1 MHIFDTITRK
11 MERLAY
17 YKLLEWKEKQNKMP
31 LILKGARQVGK
42 TWLMKEFGKRNYTH
56 VAYFN
61 FESVKNLHLIFE
73 KGFDTTSIISAL
85 NIESGIQIE
94 PHNTLIIFDE
104 IQACPSALTSL
115 KYFQE
120 SNKKYDIIA
129 AGSLLGVSLH
139 MNQSFPVGKVDFM
152 ELFPLSFNEFLL
164 AMGQEDLLGIINR
177 KEKGMIEVF
186 KDKYVD
192 LLKQYYFIGGMP
204 EAVNSFIVDKDFL
217 KARAIQVSIL
227 YSYEQ
232 DFSKHA
238 PYQLVPKLRL
248 IWQSIVSQLGKENK
262 KFTYSSLKK
271 GARSKDYES
280 ALSWLSDAGLVYKII
295 RINKPGVPLKS
306 YEDGND
312 FKLYVHDVGLLCAM
326 AEIAPSVIL
335 GEDDLFKEFKGSL
348 TEQFVLQQLKS
359 KGVQPN
365 YWTTEGSQAEVDFI
379 IQKES
384 EVIPIEVKA
393 AENLKSKSLK
403 IYYEKFQPNYCYR
416 FSMSNYREQD
426 WMINIPLYAIEL
438 ATYL

>member
-1 MHIFDTITRK
+1 MSIFDSITRK

-280 ALSWLSDAGLVYKII
+280 ALSWLSEAGLVYKII

-326 AEIAPSVIL
+326 AEIAPTVIL

-403 IYYEKFQPNYCYR
+403 IYYDKFQPNYCYR

>member
-1 MHIFDTITRK
+1 

-61 FESVKNLHLIFE
+61 FESVKNLHLIFD
-73 KGFDTTSIISAL
+73 KGFDTISIISAL

-94 PHNTLIIFDE
+94 PNNTLIIFDE

-186 KDKYVD
+186 KDKYVN

-204 EAVNSFIVDKDFL
+204 EAVNSFIVDKDFF

-262 KFTYSSLKK
+262 KFTYSSIKK

-326 AEIAPSVIL
+326 AEIAPTVIL

-438 ATYL
+438 ASCL

>member
-1 MHIFDTITRK
+1 

-85 NIESGIQIE
+85 NIESGIKIE

-120 SNKKYDIIA
+120 SNKQYDIIA

-139 MNQSFPVGKVDFM
+139 MNQSFPVGKVEFM
-152 ELFPLSFNEFLL
+152 ELFPFSFNEFLL

-177 KEKGMIEVF
+177 KEKEMIEVF
-186 KDKYVD
+186 KDKYIV

-204 EAVNSFIVDKDFL
+204 EAVNSFREDKDFL
-217 KARAIQVSIL
+217 KVREIQVSIL

-271 GARSKDYES
+271 GARSKEYES

-295 RINKPGVPLKS
+295 RRNIN
-306 YEDGND
+306 Y
-312 FKLYVHDVGLLCAM
+312 
-326 AEIAPSVIL
+326 
-335 GEDDLFKEFKGSL
+335 
-348 TEQFVLQQLKS
+348 
-359 KGVQPN
+359 
-365 YWTTEGSQAEVDFI
+365 
-379 IQKES
+379 
-384 EVIPIEVKA
+384 
-393 AENLKSKSLK
+393 
-403 IYYEKFQPNYCYR
+403 
-416 FSMSNYREQD
+416 
-426 WMINIPLYAIEL
+426 
-438 ATYL
+438 

>member
-1 MHIFDTITRK
+1 MPIFDSITRK

-94 PHNTLIIFDE
+94 PNNTLIIFDE

-164 AMGQEDLLGIINR
+164 AMSQEDLLGIINR

-204 EAVNSFIVDKDFL
+204 EAVNSFRVDKDFL
-217 KARAIQVSIL
+217 KVRAIQVSIL

-326 AEIAPSVIL
+326 AEIAPTVIL

>member
-1 MHIFDTITRK
+1 MPIFDSITRK

-73 KGFDTTSIISAL
+73 KGFDTKSIISAL

-232 DFSKHA
+232 DFSKYA

-326 AEIAPSVIL
+326 AEIAPTVIL

-403 IYYEKFQPNYCYR
+403 IYYDKFQPNYCYR

>member
-1 MHIFDTITRK
+1 MPIFDSITRK

-120 SNKKYDIIA
+120 SIKKYDIIA

-280 ALSWLSDAGLVYKII
+280 ALSWLSEAGLVYKII

-326 AEIAPSVIL
+326 AEIAPTVIL

>member
-1 MHIFDTITRK
+1 

-85 NIESGIQIE
+85 NIESGIKIE
-94 PHNTLIIFDE
+94 PNNTLIIFDE

-120 SNKKYDIIA
+120 SNKQYDIIA

-139 MNQSFPVGKVDFM
+139 MNQSFPVGKVEFM
-152 ELFPLSFNEFLL
+152 ELFPFSFNEFLL

-186 KDKYVD
+186 KDKYVV

-204 EAVNSFIVDKDFL
+204 EAVNSFREDKDFL
-217 KARAIQVSIL
+217 KVREIQVSIL

-271 GARSKDYES
+271 GARSKEYES

-295 RINKPGVPLKS
+295 RINKPDVPLKS
-306 YEDGND
+306 YEDSND

-326 AEIAPSVIL
+326 AEIAPTVIL

-379 IQKES
+379 IQKGS

-403 IYYEKFQPNYCYR
+403 IYYEKFHPKFCYR

-438 ATYL
+438 ASYS

>member
-1 MHIFDTITRK
+1 

-61 FESVKNLHLIFE
+61 FESVKNLHLIFD
-73 KGFDTTSIISAL
+73 KGFDTISIISAL

-94 PHNTLIIFDE
+94 PNNTLIIFDE

-186 KDKYVD
+186 KDKYVN

-204 EAVNSFIVDKDFL
+204 EAVNSFIVDKDFF

-248 IWQSIVSQLGKENK
+248 IWQSIISQLGKENK
-262 KFTYSSLKK
+262 KFTYSSIKK

-326 AEIAPSVIL
+326 AEIAPTVIL

-438 ATYL
+438 ASCL

>member
-1 MHIFDTITRK
+1 MPIFDSITRK

-42 TWLMKEFGKRNYTH
+42 TWLMKEFGKRNYSH

-280 ALSWLSDAGLVYKII
+280 ALSWLSEAGLVYKII

-326 AEIAPSVIL
+326 AEIAPTVIL

-403 IYYEKFQPNYCYR
+403 IYYDKFQPNYCYR

>member
-1 MHIFDTITRK
+1 MPSNSRASIKDNFFDENIP
-11 MERLAY
+11 EFQIY
-17 YKLLEWKEKQNKMP
+17 DDVSYDDLEEVYE
-31 LILKGARQVGK
+31 IA
-42 TWLMKEFGKRNYTH
+42 KRN
-56 VAYFN
+56 
-61 FESVKNLHLIFE
+61 
-73 KGFDTTSIISAL
+73 AL
-85 NIESGIQIE
+85 KKY
-94 PHNTLIIFDE
+94 NTLIIFDE

-186 KDKYVD
+186 KDKFVD

-280 ALSWLSDAGLVYKII
+280 ALSWLSDAVLVYKII

-326 AEIAPSVIL
+326 AEIAPTVIL

-403 IYYEKFQPNYCYR
+403 IYYDKFQPNYCYR

>member
-1 MHIFDTITRK
+1 
-11 MERLAY
+11 
-17 YKLLEWKEKQNKMP
+17 
-31 LILKGARQVGK
+31 
-42 TWLMKEFGKRNYTH
+42 
-56 VAYFN
+56 
-61 FESVKNLHLIFE
+61 
-73 KGFDTTSIISAL
+73 
-85 NIESGIQIE
+85 
-94 PHNTLIIFDE
+94 
-104 IQACPSALTSL
+104 
-115 KYFQE
+115 
-120 SNKKYDIIA
+120 
-129 AGSLLGVSLH
+129 
-139 MNQSFPVGKVDFM
+139 M

-326 AEIAPSVIL
+326 AEIAPTVIL

>member
-1 MHIFDTITRK
+1 

-85 NIESGIQIE
+85 NIESGIKIE

-120 SNKKYDIIA
+120 SNKQYDIIA

-139 MNQSFPVGKVDFM
+139 MNQSFPVGKVEFM
-152 ELFPLSFNEFLL
+152 ELFPFSFNEFLL

-186 KDKYVD
+186 KDKYVV

-204 EAVNSFIVDKDFL
+204 EAVNSFREDKDFL
-217 KARAIQVSIL
+217 KVREIQVSIL

-271 GARSKDYES
+271 GARSKEYES
-280 ALSWLSDAGLVYKII
+280 ALSWLSDAGLVYKIV

-326 AEIAPSVIL
+326 AEIAPTVIL

-379 IQKES
+379 IQKGS

-403 IYYEKFQPNYCYR
+403 IYYEKFHPNFCYR

-438 ATYL
+438 ASYS

>member
-1 MHIFDTITRK
+1 MPIFDSITRK

-326 AEIAPSVIL
+326 AEIAPTVIL

>member
-1 MHIFDTITRK
+1 

-85 NIESGIQIE
+85 NIESGIKIE

-120 SNKKYDIIA
+120 SNKQYDIIA

-139 MNQSFPVGKVDFM
+139 MNQSFPVGKVEIM
-152 ELFPLSFNEFLL
+152 ELFPFSFNEFLL

-186 KDKYVD
+186 KDKYVV

-204 EAVNSFIVDKDFL
+204 EAVNSFREDKDFL
-217 KARAIQVSIL
+217 KVREIQVSIL

-271 GARSKDYES
+271 GARSKEYES
-280 ALSWLSDAGLVYKII
+280 ALSWLSDAGLVYKIV

-306 YEDGND
+306 YEDSND

-326 AEIAPSVIL
+326 AEIAPTVIL

-359 KGVQPN
+359 KGIQPN

-379 IQKES
+379 IQKGS

-403 IYYEKFQPNYCYR
+403 IYYEKFHPNFCYR

-438 ATYL
+438 ASYS